1 LLGRLRW
8 KALVSADR
16 QTVPHV
22 DRGNGHQ
29 ELHNFPLLEIRNAR
43 RLIDGGETATTV
55 ARDLECPEQLLIAE
69 RGH

>member
-1 LLGRLRW
+1 LIDRLRW
-8 KALVSADR
+8 KDLVSASR

-43 RLIDGGETATTV
+43 RLIDGGEAATTV
-55 ARDLECPEQLLIAE
+55 ACDL
-69 RGH
+69 GHVQSNF

>member
-1 LLGRLRW
+1 LLDPLRW
-8 KALVSADR
+8 KILVSANR

-43 RLIDGGETATTV
+43 RLIDSGQTATTV
-55 ARDLECPEQLLIAE
+55 AREL
-69 RGH
+69 GHVQSNF